1 MLSRIGIFSL
11 FCLMLFSI
19 VFLFV
24 RTDLKSE
31 SREICNW
38 INNES
43 YSDVNFR
50 VGPHAFDHL
59 TKLRG
64 SHEFYTCS
72 IEASPEKHPFE
83 GDVTIL
89 VSSENEKQIYLF
101 YMPDFYIM
109 RYFKHWTGNKVRH
122 HE

>member
-1 MLSRIGIFSL
+1 MLSRIGKTSFL
-11 FCLMLFSI
+11 CLMLISI
-19 VFLFV
+19 VFLFL
-24 RTDLKSE
+24 RKDLESE

-38 INNES
+38 INDKT
-43 YSDVNFR
+43 YSDVDFR

-72 IEASPEKHPFE
+72 IEASPEKYPFE

-89 VSSENEKQIYLF
+89 VSSENKKQIYLF

-109 RYFKHWTGNKVRH
+109 RYFKHWTGDFEHKH
-122 HE
+122 K